1 MSLLVLITEP
11 AIQRYTMSEAID
23 TISSSTQL
31 DLDPL
36 THARSKLLP
45 PVTASPHIVGPKLAV
60 VVTEETLHGH
70 PPTKNTTKISSTC

>member
-70 PPTKNTTKISSTC
+70 PPTKNTTKFSSTC